1 MNENTGEI
9 TRASADALAAARQG
23 EQFALMLSAIQA
35 AQVAQQHGGGCGCQ
49 HTQQPA
55 RPRRSTGQVLAIAG
69 AVCACGAVA
78 VGMFLAIAVTALA
91 VAGGS
96 VVLLLLVRELRTNQ
110 GQKRR

>member
-1 MNENTGEI
+1 MNEGHEI
-9 TRASADALAAARQG
+9 TAASAAAVEAAKQG

-35 AQVAQQHGGGCGCQ
+35 AQAQQHAGGCGCQ
-49 HTQQPA
+49 HTQPPA
-55 RPRRSTGQVLAIAG
+55 RTHRSTGQMLAIAG

-110 GQKRR
+110 NQQKR